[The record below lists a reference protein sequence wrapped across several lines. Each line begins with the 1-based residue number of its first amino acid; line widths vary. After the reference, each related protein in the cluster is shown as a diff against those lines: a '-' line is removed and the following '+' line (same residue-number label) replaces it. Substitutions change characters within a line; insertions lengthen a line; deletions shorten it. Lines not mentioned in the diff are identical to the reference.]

1 MRRSF
6 SKVKSD
12 KVLSAPF
19 SQIVDFWDSSVF
31 CYKKPQGLKYFKVV
45 LEIPGLHDCSKKGRF
60 TKFQSEYPEQGRK
73 MDQIIHF
80 THNFVTVQIGSELIR
95 QTGGNSDN

>member
-19 SQIVDFWDSSVF
+19 SQIVDFWDSNVL
-31 CYKKPQGLKYFKVV
+31 CYKKTTGFEVFQRD
-45 LEIPGLHDCSKKGRF
+45 IPGLHDCSKKGRF
-60 TKFQSEYPEQGRK
+60 TKFQSEYPEQVRK

-95 QTGGNSDN
+95 QTGGNSDS